1 MTKKEL
7 RELVKSVIKEY
18 MGTGSAGGNDGDGNR
33 VKSQRSGGGQFLS
46 DEDEV
51 EFYNNQNVGD
61 GGQGHQTKG
70 MEVTNMGNPNRTRFP
85 RF

>member
-18 MGTGSAGGNDGDGNR
+18 MGTGS
-33 VKSQRSGGGQFLS
+33 SGGQVDKFSSSPRIGGTFLS
-46 DEDEV
+46 DEDEL
-51 EFYNNQNVGD
+51 EFYNNQNAGD

-70 MEVTNMGNPNRTRFP
+70 MEVTNMGNPNRTRFT